1 MAGLLYKDFVSVS
14 GKKMVTILTCL
25 TILFIVLR
33 LVFPGT
39 ADHAIFLVE
48 SEEGEIINVLD
59 TFFVAGAYLFL
70 VSVCLLLNGWV
81 GKIVEGDDKNK
92 VRGYLR
98 ALPLE
103 KNAYIASKYVFIGI
117 CAYVFMSIAFSWGVA
132 ANALCREGI
141 MSEVLSMLNALVP
154 SVIYVVLL
162 SAAIELPLF
171 LTMGK
176 GRAMLIKT
184 AIWLVIAFGAIG
196 FLFFGDLVWI
206 EQHFNIWVFLNWYQN
221 HLFAVSLLNILFP
234 VITLLLYYLS
244 YRIACHFAGRKEA

>member
-14 GKKMVTILTCL
+14 GKKIVTIFTCL

-33 LVFPGT
+33 LAFPGT
-39 ADHAIFLVE
+39 ADNVLFLVE
-48 SEEGEIINVLD
+48 NEEGEIINMVD
-59 TFFVAGAYLFL
+59 TFFVVGFGSFL
-70 VSVCLLLNGWV
+70 IGVCSILNGWV
-81 GKIVEGDDKNK
+81 GKIVEGDDRNK

-98 ALPLE
+98 SLPLE

-117 CAYVFMSIAFSWGVA
+117 SAYVFMSIALSWNIT

-141 MSEVLSMLNALVP
+141 LSEVLSMMNALIP

-184 AIWLVIAFGAIG
+184 AIWLVIAFLAIG

-206 EQHFNIWVFLNWYQN
+206 EQHLDISIFLKWYQN

-234 VITLLLYYLS
+234 FITLLLYYVS
-244 YRIACHFAGRKEA
+244 YRIACHFAGRN